1 MARIIKNKTPSGKTE
16 PGILAEKSLTHGRR
30 FVFLFRQ

>member
-1 MARIIKNKTPSGKTE
+1 MARIIQNKSLSGKTE
-16 PGILAEKSLTHGRR
+16 AGIPAEKSLTRGRR